1 MQGLSPKGKGYPGM
15 LKQGCWLIILLCTS
29 LALQAQTAQL
39 YRYVDNNGVTVLDNR
54 VPPDIISRGY
64 EIIDSQGRVKEV
76 IPAAPTP
83 EELQAMRDARAEQER
98 QQQAD
103 MTLLRLYSSVG
114 DLDRARDR
122 QIFQIEN
129 LILTSKSSID
139 GLQVQREELQRRAAV
154 QERAGR
160 EVDEQILK
168 DLADVD
174 AETRRLE
181 RLISSKQLEIQE
193 VNEHFA
199 AQKERLSFLLSN

>member
-1 MQGLSPKGKGYPGM
+1 M

-29 LALQAQTAQL
+29 QALQAQTAQL

-83 EELQAMRDARAEQER
+83 EELQAMREARAEQER
-98 QQQAD
+98 QQQSD

-139 GLQVQREELQRRAAV
+139 GLQVQREELQRRAAI

-193 VNEHFA
+193 VNAHFA

>member
-1 MQGLSPKGKGYPGM
+1 M